1 LLIGLAGLA
10 GTVGAA
16 GDGVAGE
23 PVGIFVGIDCFWLAS
38 EGVLTTEELD
48 PGPYI
53 KARSREVIIN
63 TAAATVVSFV
73 RNVAAPLLP
82 KIVWLDPPKAAPI
95 LAPFPV

>member
-1 LLIGLAGLA
+1 MGLAGLA

-23 PVGIFVGIDCFWLAS
+23 PVGILVGVDCFCVAS

-53 KARSREVIIN
+53 KARSREVIIKS
-63 TAAATVVSFV
+63 AAATVVSLV
-73 RNVAAPLLP
+73 RNVVAPLLP